1 MAASDIYTKS
11 WLTDD
16 TYKGLYCTGLGEGTS
31 ADTEVLLI
39 LDWRLAALVQY
50 LGP

>member
-1 MAASDIYTKS
+1 MKASDIYTKS

-16 TYKGLYCTGLGEGTS
+16 IQYKRGCTRTGEGTS
-31 ADTEVLLI
+31 ADGGLLI
-39 LDWRLAALVQY
+39 LDEADYGWY